1 MPATVKI
8 FQTGAR
14 LPRCHL
20 SHRLT
25 GVASHRLH
33 GPAIPAVPLVVSVPH
48 AGRDYPAAIAA
59 LRRVPMA
66 TLAMLEDRHV
76 DALGHAARGAAT
88 MIVQERARAWIDLNR
103 REDERD
109 PRIDD
114 GADARTTALSAKV
127 RVGLGLVPRRTG
139 ASGDLWRRRLGD
151 AEVRARIEG
160 DHRPYHAAL
169 AALLAAARARFGV
182 AMLVD
187 LHSMPSLPGADAA
200 RIVIGDR
207 FGRSAAGR
215 FVDRA
220 QAVLAAGGHR
230 AAVNVPYAGG
240 HILDRHG
247 APAQGIH
254 AIQVEIDRRLY
265 LDAQGA
271 ATGPGFDAVARL
283 LRTLFA
289 ALIDE
294 AGGGDAAALAAE

>member
-8 FQTGAR
+8 FQTATR
-14 LPRCHL
+14 LPRRHL

-33 GPAIPAVPLVVSVPH
+33 GPVLPVVPLVVSVPH
-48 AGRDYPAAIAA
+48 AGRDYPAAIAG

-114 GADARTTALSAKV
+114 GVDARATALSAKV

-139 ASGDLWRRRLGD
+139 TSGDLWRRRLGD
-151 AEVRARIEG
+151 AEVRARIES

-169 AALLAAARARFGV
+169 AALLSAARARFGIAV
-182 AMLVD
+182 LVD

-200 RIVIGDR
+200 RMVIGDR

-220 QAVLAAGGHR
+220 QMVLAAGGYR

-247 APAQGIH
+247 APAHGIH
-254 AIQVEIDRRLY
+254 AIQVEIDRGIY
-265 LDAQGA
+265 LDGSGA
-271 ATGPGFDAVARL
+271 PAGAGFDKAARL
-283 LRTLFA
+283 LRAMFA

-294 AGGGDAAALAAE
+294 AGGYGAEVLAAE